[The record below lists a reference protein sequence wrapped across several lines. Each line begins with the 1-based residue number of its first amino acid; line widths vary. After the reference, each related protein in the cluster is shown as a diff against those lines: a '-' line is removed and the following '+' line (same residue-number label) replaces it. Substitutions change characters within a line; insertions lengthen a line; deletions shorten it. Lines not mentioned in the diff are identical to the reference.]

1 LIGLGSHFPELSRR
15 ISIRIALNDVSRR
28 LDQII
33 DEAGQTG
40 RKFGQDHLF
49 K

>member
-1 LIGLGSHFPELSRR
+1 MRVT
-15 ISIRIALNDVSRR
+15 IRIVLNDLRR
-28 LDQII
+28 HLDQII

-40 RKFGQDHLF
+40 RKFGQDNLF

>member
-1 LIGLGSHFPELSRR
+1 MRIG
-15 ISIRIALNDVSRR
+15 IRIVLNDLRRR

-40 RKFGQDHLF
+40 RKFGQDNLF